1 MWMFGLK
8 KRNSMKRTIFISI
21 FFAAFVL
28 PFSVACGGDETVP
41 QQQEHPDTPES
52 PDEPDTPSSANGKVL
67 VAYFS
72 RANHVPDGTD
82 AVSGATNKTRNTQT
96 VAMELSRLTG
106 GDLFEII
113 PARDYPVSHTECSEI
128 ALQEYEA
135 DARPALT
142 THVDNMEDYDIIY
155 IGFPIWRYCE
165 PMAIRT
171 FLEEYDFTGKTIR
184 PFCTS
189 MAVGIEDA
197 QANIARL
204 CPESSVADG
213 LRISYNIPNN
223 LVELLSEWIGIK

>member
-1 MWMFGLK
+1 MSKSSTASVMWMFGLK

-28 PFSVACGGDETVP
+28 PFSVACGGDETEP
-41 QQQEHPDTPES
+41 QQQEQPDTPES
-52 PDEPDTPSSANGKVL
+52 PDEPDTPSSGNGKVL

-155 IGFPIWRYCE
+155 IGFPMALLRADGNPHVPRRVRFYRQDHPPVLYQYGGRY
-165 PMAIRT
+165 R
-171 FLEEYDFTGKTIR
+171 R
-184 PFCTS
+184 CTS
-189 MAVGIEDA
+189 EYRTSLSRIFGSRRIE
-197 QANIARL
+197 NIL
-204 CPESSVADG
+204 
-213 LRISYNIPNN
+213 
-223 LVELLSEWIGIK
+223 

>member
-1 MWMFGLK
+1 M
-8 KRNSMKRTIFISI
+8 

-28 PFSVACGGDETVP
+28 PFSVACGDETEP
-41 QQQEHPDTPES
+41 QGQEQPGNPDA
-52 PDEPDTPSSANGKVL
+52 PDSSDTEERKVL

-82 AVSGATNKTRNTQT
+82 AVSGATNKVRNTQT
-96 VAMELSRLTG
+96 VAMELARLTG

-113 PARDYPVSHTECSEI
+113 PERDYPVSHTECSEI

-142 THVDNMEDYDIIY
+142 THVENMDEYEIVY

-171 FLEEYDFTGKTIR
+171 FLEEYDFAGKTIR

-223 LVELLSEWIGIK
+223 LEELLSEWLGIE